1 MKEDKNRRKRV
12 RKRHWQKKKRLG
24 EDNNREIRGKKKTR
38 IEEDKTKKN
47 KNRGIQVK
55 MKTRAE
61 ADYRIEEDKDLGRQR
76 SKEYKDKRK

>member
-1 MKEDKNRRKRV
+1 MKT
-12 RKRHWQKKKRLG
+12 
-24 EDNNREIRGKKKTR
+24 IRGKKKTR
-38 IEEDKTKKN
+38 IEEDKTIKKN